1 MPAVLG
7 APLTTAMTRPASI
20 LLNILT
26 PRDLSVSQALAAL
39 LLPNELPL
47 DLWHEL
53 LSNFSIS
60 FLLPVDDIVTLGSP
74 SLMHQQHSD

>member
-7 APLTTAMTRPASI
+7 APLTTAMTCPASI

-26 PRDLSVSQALAAL
+26 PRDLSISQALAAL
-39 LLPNELPL
+39 LLPCELPL
-47 DLWHEL
+47 DLWHEF
-53 LSNFSIS
+53 LSNFNLS